1 MNKNIIYVDLEVF
14 VPDFYS
20 NTKMRDI
27 FHFPHSFHMRAWVR
41 IYGVLGLV
49 LITGYTLAR
58 T

>member
-14 VPDFYS
+14 VPDFYN

-49 LITGYTLAR
+49 LITG
-58 T
+58 